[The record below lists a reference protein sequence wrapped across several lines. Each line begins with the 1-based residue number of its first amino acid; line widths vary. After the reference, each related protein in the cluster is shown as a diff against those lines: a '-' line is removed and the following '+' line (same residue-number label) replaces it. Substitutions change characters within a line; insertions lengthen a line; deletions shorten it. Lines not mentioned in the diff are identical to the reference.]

1 MKHENYWRKI
11 SENTDIWDL
20 DKGNEPTMEFRY
32 KCVEIFSI
40 SDQFNDVSERFTLV
54 THNVRYAFHH

>member
-11 SENTDIWDL
+11 SENTDNWDL
-20 DKGNEPTMEFRY
+20 DKGNEPAMEFHY

-40 SDQFNDVSERFTLV
+40 SDQFKDMSERFTLV